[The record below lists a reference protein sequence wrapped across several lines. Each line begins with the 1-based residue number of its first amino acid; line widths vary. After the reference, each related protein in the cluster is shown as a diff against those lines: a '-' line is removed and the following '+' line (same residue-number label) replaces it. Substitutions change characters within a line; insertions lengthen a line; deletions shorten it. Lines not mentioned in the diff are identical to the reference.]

1 MCQEARDNV
10 LDAISVTN
18 QKNLIKDVSLD
29 QLSKNKIFQFMA
41 NIFTT
46 ERNKKSGTFLTLKN
60 MRVQISLVFLQF
72 SSKLLKFF
80 WVKAV

>member
-29 QLSKNKIFQFMA
+29 QLSKNKKFQKFVAKAKLFKEAMFFV
-41 NIFTT
+41 ILFTYLVVMFYLT
-46 ERNKKSGTFLTLKN
+46 ALTKKNAT
-60 MRVQISLVFLQF
+60 
-72 SSKLLKFF
+72 
-80 WVKAV
+80 